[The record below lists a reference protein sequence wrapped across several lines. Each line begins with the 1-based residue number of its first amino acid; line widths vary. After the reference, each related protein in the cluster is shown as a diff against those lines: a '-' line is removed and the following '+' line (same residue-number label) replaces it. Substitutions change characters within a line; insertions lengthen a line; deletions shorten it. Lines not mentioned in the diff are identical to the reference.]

1 MDLRRRCMLQTIH
14 RNVAVDV
21 ASYNTWSLSHQTV
34 EISHNLATKI
44 TFEQCF
50 VIVSEHVI
58 LFLNI

>member
-1 MDLRRRCMLQTIH
+1 MLQTIH

>member
-1 MDLRRRCMLQTIH
+1 MLQTIH

-44 TFEQCF
+44 TFEHSNIILKKYLDF
-50 VIVSEHVI
+50 HVY
-58 LFLNI
+58 L